1 MKQLEQPI
9 YPKLSPIYNKILQ
22 LMAAIIFIIVLMN
35 LWLFIVN
42 KSEKTLSEHFDYTS
56 NQHLQQAIAGID
68 VLLTSQPRNNKKNL
82 QRYINKLNEI
92 DFIKQ
97 VHLYDITGR
106 LVMSANGGTSS
117 SALINDL
124 FGISE
129 NRLNKSDK
137 YVPFVHEI
145 RNEKLLGY
153 LRLTIEKSYFVSTF
167 EKENDE
173 REMLFRLMFLLAGL
187 VGFLLTRG
195 LNRFSRQGY
204 RVKRKNS

>member
-9 YPKLSPIYNKILQ
+9 YPKSSPIYNKILQ
-22 LMAAIIFIIVLMN
+22 LVAAIIFLIVLMN
-35 LWLFIVN
+35 IWLFIVD
-42 KSEKTLSEHFDYTS
+42 KSETTLSEYFDYTS

-68 VLLTSQPRNNKKNL
+68 VLLTTESNNKNDTL
-82 QRYINKLNEI
+82 QRFINKLNEI

-97 VHLYDITGR
+97 VDLYDITGT
-106 LVMSANGGTSS
+106 LMMSSHNTTSS
-117 SALINDL
+117 NLSINDL
-124 FGISE
+124 FGLSE
-129 NRLNKSDK
+129 NKLNKSDK

-145 RNEKLLGY
+145 RNDKLLGY
-153 LRLTIEKSYFVSTF
+153 LRLTVEKSYFVSTF
-167 EKENDE
+167 KKENEE

-204 RVKRKNS
+204 RLTGKKR

>member
-9 YPKLSPIYNKILQ
+9 YPKSSSIYNKIFQ
-22 LMAAIIFIIVLMN
+22 LLGAIVFVIVLMN
-35 LWLFIVN
+35 VWLFTVDR
-42 KSEKTLSEHFDYTS
+42 SESTLSKHFDYTG

-68 VLLTSQPRNNKKNL
+68 VLLTSESKNKNKNL
-82 QRYINKLNEI
+82 QRYINNLNEI

-97 VHLYDITGR
+97 VHLYDITGS
-106 LVMSANGGTSS
+106 LMMSANNATSS
-117 SALINDL
+117 NSSINDL

-129 NRLNKSDK
+129 NKLNKSEQ

-145 RNEKLLGY
+145 RNDKLLGY
-153 LRLTIEKSYFVSTF
+153 IRLTIEKSYFVSDF
-167 EKENDE
+167 QKENEE
-173 REMLFRLMFLLAGL
+173 RGMLFRLMFLLAGI

-204 RVKRKNS
+204 RLKGKKV